1 MICKKCGHEIS
12 DEAKFCENCGAKV
25 EQEVEEIVE
34 PIEIV
39 DKTEEVHKE
48 WYYVENNDSKGPYSQ
63 KEMETKIEEGLLQ
76 AHSLVWKASMT
87 DWQRLEDTELK
98 EYLNVEK
105 DSNKNWYYVDN
116 NESKGPFSKEQ
127 MLEFIENQTLTGN
140 SFVWKTGMDDWV
152 RLKNTELVQNEAP
165 HVQSQPVFTAA
176 PNQVQT
182 KNIGLSVILTLITCG
197 IYGFYW
203 LYCIARDL
211 NELTVSQNQEK
222 GPDAG
227 LVVILSIVTCG
238 IYLIYY
244 FWKAGKMVSSLTY
257 ENGTH
262 PSDDSIVLMVLSILQ
277 LSIVSYCILQSNIN
291 GFAQK

>member
-25 EQEVEEIVE
+25 ETEEIIE

-39 DKTEEVHKE
+39 DKTEEVNKE
-48 WYYVENNDSKGPYSQ
+48 WYYVENNDSKGPYTQ
-63 KEMETKIEEGLLQ
+63 DEMKSKIEEGILQ
-76 AHSLVWKASMT
+76 ASSLVWKASMK
-87 DWQRLEDTELK
+87 DWQRLSDTELK
-98 EYLNVEK
+98 EYVPVET
-105 DSNKNWYYVDN
+105 DLNKNWYYVEN

-127 MLEFIENQTLTGN
+127 MLEFIEKNILTGN
-140 SFVWKTGMDDWV
+140 SFVWKTGMEDWV
-152 RLKNTELVQNEAP
+152 RLKNTELVQKETP
-165 HVQSQPVFTAA
+165 DIKEQPVFTMA
-176 PNQVQT
+176 PNHVQP
-182 KNIGLSVILTLITCG
+182 KNIGLSVILSLITCG
-197 IYGFYW
+197 IYGLYW

-211 NELTVSQNQEK
+211 NELCVSQNQEK

-244 FWKAGKMVSSLTY
+244 FGKAGKMVASLTY
-257 ENGTH
+257 ENGGH
-262 PSDDSIVLMVLSILQ
+262 PSDDGIVLMVLSVFQ

-291 GFAQK
+291 GFSQK